1 MMSTPRVL
9 ARHPIAPP
17 RVDKRLPQYLRV
29 YEVLRRRIEDHE
41 YPVGSFL
48 PPEPE
53 LVRLLAVSRTTVRK
67 AVELLTADGFVV
79 VRRGRGTEILDF
91 RAIQKLHF
99 VTSFSE
105 TLREQGFQVTY
116 RDVQVSA
123 AAASPSLSKDLEVAQ
138 GSPLV
143 LVHRLALAN
152 GKPIALMDN
161 YLVAELAPGIEAKA
175 DRIQSLVRVPGV
187 RVRPLHRGGH
197 RLHLRAERDARGV
210 PEAQDPGRLLAPGGA
225 AHHLHARPPGRARGA
240 SHRGEQVR
248 VQRPD
253 RPAARPRRV
262 TGGGSMLLTMSWR
275 PSISSLHEKG
285 GTASCAGAGNDWTDP
300 ITLIAYLELRD

>member
-1 MMSTPRVL
+1 MTSPSPALLR
-9 ARHPIAPP
+9 RPIAPP
-17 RVDKRLPQYLRV
+17 ALAKRLPQYLRV

-53 LVRLLAVSRTTVRK
+53 LGRLLAVSRTTVRK
-67 AVELLTADGFVV
+67 AIEMLIDDGFVV

-105 TLREQGFQVTY
+105 TLREQGFQVSY
-116 RDVQVSA
+116 RDVRVSA
-123 AAASPSLSKDLEVAQ
+123 TAATPSLSEDLEVPQ

-161 YLVAELAPGIEAKA
+161 YLVPELAPGIEAKA
-175 DRIQSLVRVPGV
+175 ERIQSLYAFLEGEYGLVIEAATDFISARTATRGECRLLKIPAGSSLLVVR
-187 RVRPLHRGGH
+187 RITH
-197 RLHLRAERDARGV
+197 ARGRPV
-210 PEAQDPGRLLAPGGA
+210 EMAE
-225 AHHLHARPPGRARGA
+225 LHIVA
-240 SHRGEQVR
+240 SRYEYSVR
-248 VQRPD
+248 TVQRPGH
-253 RPAARPRRV
+253 P
-262 TGGGSMLLTMSWR
+262 G
-275 PSISSLHEKG
+275 
-285 GTASCAGAGNDWTDP
+285 
-300 ITLIAYLELRD
+300 

>member
-175 DRIQSLVRVPGV
+175 DRIQSLYAFLESEYGLSIEAATDYISARNATREECRKLKIPAGSSLLVVRRITYTRG
-187 RVRPLHRGGH
+187 RPVE
-197 RLHLRAERDARGV
+197 RAE
-210 PEAQDPGRLLAPGGA
+210 
-225 AHHLHARPPGRARGA
+225 LHIVASRYEYSVRTVQRPGRAG
-240 SHRGEQVR
+240 
-248 VQRPD
+248 
-253 RPAARPRRV
+253 
-262 TGGGSMLLTMSWR
+262 
-275 PSISSLHEKG
+275 
-285 GTASCAGAGNDWTDP
+285 
-300 ITLIAYLELRD
+300 

>member
-1 MMSTPRVL
+1 M
-9 ARHPIAPP
+9 A
-17 RVDKRLPQYLRV
+17 KRLPQYLRV

-53 LVRLLAVSRTTVRK
+53 LGRLLSVSRTTVRK
-67 AVELLTADGFVV
+67 AVEMLTDDGFVV

-116 RDVQVSA
+116 RDVRVSG

-161 YLVAELAPGIEAKA
+161 SLIPELAPGIEAKA
-175 DRIQSLVRVPGV
+175 DRIQSLYAFLESEYGLAIEAATDYISARTATRGESRELRIPAGASLLVVR
-187 RVRPLHRGGH
+187 RITY
-197 RLHLRAERDARGV
+197 ARGRPV
-210 PEAQDPGRLLAPGGA
+210 ERAD
-225 AHHLHARPPGRARGA
+225 LHIVASRYEYSVRTVQRPGRAG
-240 SHRGEQVR
+240 
-248 VQRPD
+248 
-253 RPAARPRRV
+253 
-262 TGGGSMLLTMSWR
+262 
-275 PSISSLHEKG
+275 
-285 GTASCAGAGNDWTDP
+285 
-300 ITLIAYLELRD
+300 

>member
-1 MMSTPRVL
+1 M
-9 ARHPIAPP
+9 A
-17 RVDKRLPQYLRV
+17 KRLPQYLRV

-53 LVRLLAVSRTTVRK
+53 LGRLLAVSRTTVRK
-67 AVELLTADGFVV
+67 AVEMLTDDGFVT

-105 TLREQGFQVTY
+105 TLREQGFQVSH
-116 RDVQVSA
+116 REVRVSA
-123 AAASPSLSKDLEVAQ
+123 ALASASLSRDLEVPQ

-161 YLVAELAPGIEAKA
+161 YLIPELAPGIESKA
-175 DRIQSLVRVPGV
+175 DRIQSLYAFLESEYGLAIEAATDYISARTATRGECRLLRIPAGSSLLVVRRITYARG
-187 RVRPLHRGGH
+187 RPVE
-197 RLHLRAERDARGV
+197 RAE
-210 PEAQDPGRLLAPGGA
+210 
-225 AHHLHARPPGRARGA
+225 LHIVA
-240 SHRGEQVR
+240 SRYEYSVR
-248 VQRPD
+248 TVQRPG
-253 RPAARPRRV
+253 RP
-262 TGGGSMLLTMSWR
+262 G
-275 PSISSLHEKG
+275 
-285 GTASCAGAGNDWTDP
+285 
-300 ITLIAYLELRD
+300 